1 MAQSIY
7 DRYGGF
13 PVIRKIVS
21 EFYDVAL
28 DSPVLGHH
36 FEDVNV
42 KRLIDHQTR
51 FISFLLGGPVT
62 SYTDEH
68 LERVHARLGIT
79 LDEFEEMIALLIE
92 TVEDNGI
99 TSDDAAQIERELR
112 KRQPSIVARGS
123 GANGAAE

>member
-13 PVIRKIVS
+13 PVIRKVVS
-21 EFYDVAL
+21 DFYEVAL
-28 DSPVLGHH
+28 DSPMLAHH

-51 FISFLLGGPVT
+51 FISFLMGGPVT

-79 LDEFEEMIALLIE
+79 LDEFEEMIELLLE
-92 TVEDNGI
+92 TLEDNGV
-99 TSDDAAQIERELR
+99 TSDDAAVVERELR
-112 KRQPSIVARGS
+112 KRQPVIVQSGS
-123 GANGAAE
+123 AAGAASG